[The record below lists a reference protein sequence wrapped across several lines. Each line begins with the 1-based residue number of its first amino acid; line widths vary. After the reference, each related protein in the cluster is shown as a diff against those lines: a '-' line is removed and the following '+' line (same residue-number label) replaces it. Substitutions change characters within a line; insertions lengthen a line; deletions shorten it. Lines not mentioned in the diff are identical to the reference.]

1 MLRVGVDVGGTF
13 TDLFAYD
20 DDTGEVLSAKVLT
33 TVDNQ
38 AVGVMQSIEAA
49 GVSLSDVE
57 YLAHGTTTGTN
68 ALLERRGA
76 LTGLLTTEGFRDVL
90 EIMRTD
96 RQSGYDL
103 QWVKPVPFVARR
115 YRLEVVERV
124 DRDGNV
130 EVALDEDRA
139 RATIARLRDAGV
151 ESIAVSLLHS
161 YANPAHEKRLAEL
174 VEEVAPGI
182 SVSLS
187 SDINAEYREYER
199 TNTVVI
205 DSYIKPTMVR
215 YIRRLVDE
223 AAAAGLRANASSGLS
238 GRVFLM
244 QGSGGLVTAGRA
256 TEKPISTLSSGPAAG
271 AIAAAAIAA
280 RLGIGDIVTFDVG
293 GTSTD
298 VALIHDGKP
307 YLDTQK
313 QVQWGLPA
321 RVPML
326 DVESVGA
333 GGGSIGWIDQGGAL
347 KMGPQSAGST
357 PGPVC
362 YGRGGTAPTLSDALL
377 LQGIL
382 ADTLADGRVR
392 LDAGAARRA
401 VDEQLAQPLG
411 LTVERVVLGM
421 IEIAQD
427 NMANAAR
434 SVSIWKG
441 LDPRD
446 LTLVAFGGGGGMVAG
461 AVARSLSI
469 PRVLVPPV
477 PGNACAMGLLM
488 TSFQEDTAVAY
499 LSRADEADVDEV
511 NGRLTVL
518 RDETLER
525 LRAQGVEESAA
536 TLTYGADVRYRGQV
550 YELRIPFPEF
560 PVTQASVDDLVR
572 QFEDVYESVYTIR
585 LEQGIPELVSLRV
598 TATAALPQY
607 ELVAKDLRPDAAA
620 EPKGSRDV
628 LEEGGTVTVPVYD
641 RYTLAPG
648 TRLDG
653 PAILEEPG
661 STVWIAAGMAC
672 EVDEFENLIIH
683 TSALR
688 ATEAEPVT
696 TATASNAAEGS

>member
-20 DDTGEVLSAKVLT
+20 DETGEVVSAKVLT
-33 TVDNQ
+33 TVENQ

-49 GVSLSDVE
+49 GVSLAEVE

-76 LTGLLTTEGFRDVL
+76 RTGLLTTEGFRDVL

-103 QWVKPVPFVARR
+103 QWVKPVPFVPRR

-124 DRDGNV
+124 DKDGNV
-130 EVALDEDRA
+130 EVALDEDAA
-139 RATIARLRDAGV
+139 RAAIAKLRDAGV
-151 ESIAVSLLHS
+151 ESIAVSLLFS

-174 VEEVAPGI
+174 VEEVAPGV

-187 SDINAEYREYER
+187 SEINAEYREYER

-205 DSYIKPTMVR
+205 DAYIKPTMVR
-215 YIRRLVDE
+215 YIRRLVEE
-223 AAAAGLRANASSGLS
+223 AAGAGLSAKGSGGLS

-244 QGSGGLVTAGRA
+244 QGSGGLVTAERA

-307 YLDTQK
+307 YLNTQK
-313 QVQWGLPA
+313 QVEWGLPS

-347 KMGPQSAGST
+347 KMGPQSGGST

-362 YGRGGTAPTLSDALL
+362 YGRGGTEPTLSDALL
-377 LQGIL
+377 LKGIL

-392 LDAGAARRA
+392 LDAEAARRA
-401 VDEQLAQPLG
+401 VNEKLAQPLG
-411 LTVERVVLGM
+411 LSVDRVVLGM
-421 IEIAQD
+421 IEIAQN

-488 TSFQEDTAVAY
+488 TNFQEDTAVAY
-499 LSRADEADVDEV
+499 LSRADETDVDEV
-511 NGRLTVL
+511 NARLDAL
-518 RDETLER
+518 REETLER
-525 LRAQGVEESAA
+525 LRAQGVEESEAQ
-536 TLTYGADVRYRGQV
+536 LTYGADVRYRGQV

-560 PVTQASVDDLVR
+560 PITQASLNDLVR
-572 QFEDVYESVYTIR
+572 EFEDVYESVYTIR
-585 LEQGIPELVSLRV
+585 LEQGVPEMVSLRV
-598 TATAALPQY
+598 TASAALPRY
-607 ELVAKDLRPDAAA
+607 ELVPKVRRPDAVA

-628 LEEGGTVTVPVYD
+628 LEEDGTVSVDVYD

-648 TRLDG
+648 TRLEG
-653 PAILEEPG
+653 PVILEEPG
-661 STVWIAAGMAC
+661 STIWIAAGMAC
-672 EVDEFENLIIH
+672 DVDEFENLIIH
-683 TSALR
+683 TDASG
-688 ATEAEPVT
+688 ATEPQ
-696 TATASNAAEGS
+696 TAAAVAAGASEGS